1 MSIVEKAERVDKK
14 ELSLPELP
22 EVETIR
28 RQLEPVLKSSEISRV
43 EVQDPKVVASGFT
56 ESFKRR
62 LRGRTVSGVGRRGK
76 YLRLELD
83 SGDTLVIHLRM
94 TGRLTH
100 LQLPLPKEE
109 KKHLRMLIHLVDGT
123 GLSFHDTRRFGRAFV
138 LNPAENEEYWQRLG
152 PEPLESGFNPK
163 YLRQVL
169 RGRSRPIKSL
179 LLDQALVAGIG
190 NIYADEALFGAGVMP
205 TRPSGDLDDAE
216 IQKLTKSIKATLKKA
231 ISLQGSSIDTYRDSR
246 GRKGSYQDI
255 FQVHR
260 RLGEPCPACGTR
272 VEKIRLG
279 GRATYFC
286 PGCQK

>member
-1 MSIVEKAERVDKK
+1 MEEAEGIDKK

-28 RQLEPVLKSSEISRV
+28 RQLEPVLTGSEISRV
-43 EVQDPKVVASGFT
+43 EVQDPTVVASGST

-100 LQLPLPKEE
+100 LRLPLPKEE
-109 KKHLRMLIHLVDGT
+109 KKHLRMLIHLADGT
-123 GLSFHDTRRFGRAFV
+123 GLSFHDTRRFGRAFL
-138 LNPAENEEYWQRLG
+138 LNKTENEEYWHRLG
-152 PEPLESGFNPK
+152 PEPLESVFNPK

-169 RGRSRPIKSL
+169 QGRSRPIKSL

-216 IQKLTKSIKATLKKA
+216 IRKLAKSIKATLKKA
-231 ISLQGSSIDTYRDSR
+231 ISLQGSSIDTYRDSE

>member
-1 MSIVEKAERVDKK
+1 MLTGSAIYRVD
-14 ELSLPELP
+14 
-22 EVETIR
+22 
-28 RQLEPVLKSSEISRV
+28 
-43 EVQDPKVVASGFT
+43 VQDPTAVAPGSP

-62 LRGRTVSGVGRRGK
+62 LRGRSIRAVDRRGK

-109 KKHLRMLIHLVDGT
+109 KKHLRLLFRFADRT

-138 LNPAENEEYWQRLG
+138 LNPAQNKEYWGKLG
-152 PEPLESGFNPK
+152 PEPLDSDFNPK

-169 RGRSRPIKSL
+169 QGRSRPIKSL

-190 NIYADEALFGAGVMP
+190 NIYADEALFGARIMP
-205 TRPSGDLDDAE
+205 TRPSGNLDDSE
-216 IQKLTKSIKATLKKA
+216 IQRLTKSIKATLKKA
-231 ISLQGSSIDTYRDSR
+231 ISLQGSSIDTYRDSQ
-246 GRKGSYQDI
+246 GRRGSYQDI

-260 RLGEPCPACGTR
+260 RLGEPCPVCNTR

-286 PGCQK
+286 PGCQN